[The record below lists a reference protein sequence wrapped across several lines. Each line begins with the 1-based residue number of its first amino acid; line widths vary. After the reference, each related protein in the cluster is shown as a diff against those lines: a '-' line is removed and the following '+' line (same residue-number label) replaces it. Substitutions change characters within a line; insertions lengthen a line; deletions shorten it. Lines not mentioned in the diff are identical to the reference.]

1 MLRMDLSNSSHI
13 IYGDGEK
20 EYCQLIHSVYQLQ
33 SCSYSFTF
41 FSKQEQF
48 VLVRSSRVLCAELK
62 M

>member
-1 MLRMDLSNSSHI
+1 MLRMDLSNSYHI
-13 IYGDGEK
+13 IYGEK

-33 SCSYSFTF
+33 SCSNSFTF

>member
-41 FSKQEQF
+41 FSKQEEF
-48 VLVRSSRVLCAELK
+48 VTVQ
-62 M
+62 